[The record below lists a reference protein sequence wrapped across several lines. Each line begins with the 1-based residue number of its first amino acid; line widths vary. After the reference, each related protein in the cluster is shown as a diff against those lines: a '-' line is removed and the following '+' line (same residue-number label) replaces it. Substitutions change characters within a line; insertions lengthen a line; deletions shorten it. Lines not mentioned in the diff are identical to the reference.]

1 MTHEEKRKFML
12 QIKEET
18 ETTASR
24 ACLYYVI
31 CFWPSPFT
39 GKVEYRR
46 GYFDDI
52 SEAIKYQE
60 DLRTLYRDKFMFKY
74 FIASNLSSGDTDGGL
89 LDD

>member
-12 QIKEET
+12 QVKDET

-31 CFWPSPFT
+31 CFWHSPIT
-39 GKVEYRR
+39 DNIDYRR
-46 GYFDDI
+46 GYFDDV
-52 SEAIKYQE
+52 SEAISYE
-60 DLRTLYRDKFMFKY
+60 EHLRSLYKDNFNFKY
-74 FIASNLSSGDTDGGL
+74 FVATNVLSGDTDGGL